1 MRSLDLK
8 RGLIRVRFGGSG
20 YLFNIQFLRRVFN
33 PTFTLHDLRQT
44 GPNDITTRWTMC
56 MEFALT
62 RCVSCVNHVNP
73 DPSRVPYGS
82 QPRP

>member
-1 MRSLDLK
+1 MFAQRMRSMHPEC
-8 RGLIRVRFGGSG
+8 GLFILAIGSG

-44 GPNDITTRWTMC
+44 GPNDITTRWTMR

-62 RCVSCVNHVNP
+62 RCLCMCLP
-73 DPSRVPYGS
+73 C
-82 QPRP
+82 RP